1 MTMTSP
7 RKTSTE
13 TKRGV
18 FAESGEAFVLTM
30 VSNEELA
37 AVTMHHSSEQMSIL
51 QSSFYL
57 NDVDKFV
64 CLWNVN
70 RLQIK
75 IVELFT

>member
-1 MTMTSP
+1 MTSP

-13 TKRGV
+13 TKREV

-37 AVTMHHSSEQMSIL
+37 AVTMHHSSKQMSIF
-51 QSSFYL
+51 QSSFYV
-57 NDVDKFV
+57 NDVDDFE
-64 CLWNVN
+64 CLWNVKK
-70 RLQIK
+70 LQIK